1 MLLIQRLDYTS
12 TTEPP
17 VRHIRTIIS
26 SDQSKKNKEEDFK
39 KLLEAEANRRV
50 RMYNLQSAKDY
61 ASVRTSLAIVQP
73 VHKR

>member
-1 MLLIQRLDYTS
+1 MRESHLHRTKRKCQRQ
-12 TTEPP
+12 E
-17 VRHIRTIIS
+17 RR
-26 SDQSKKNKEEDFK
+26 
-39 KLLEAEANRRV
+39 AEANRRV

>member
-1 MLLIQRLDYTS
+1 MRESHLHRTKRKCQRQ
-12 TTEPP
+12 ERR
-17 VRHIRTIIS
+17 V
-26 SDQSKKNKEEDFK
+26 Q